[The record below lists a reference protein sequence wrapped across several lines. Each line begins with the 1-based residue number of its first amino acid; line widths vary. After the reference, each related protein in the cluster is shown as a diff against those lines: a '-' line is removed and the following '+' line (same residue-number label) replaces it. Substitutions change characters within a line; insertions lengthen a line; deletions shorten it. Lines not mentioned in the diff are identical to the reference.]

1 MSIREFGKQLLG
13 RILLDGGFLSA
24 SSLEQA
30 LVEQK
35 QTNELLGHILV
46 RMGVVD
52 PVDIK
57 AALSVQNH
65 LGNLEESIH
74 FAAGVRQT
82 LGSLLLMAGR
92 ITDKQLEQ
100 ALVVQKK
107 TGEMLGEVFTRNGIL
122 DPDQLN
128 RLLAFQKN
136 QADGSTTF
144 NPFRLGEILVTTGYI
159 SRSQLDDALTKQSG
173 TSRKLGELLVED
185 GYVAPH
191 QISHGIRLQQRLIT
205 AALAA
210 ILACGS
216 MTLTGCGSGGGD
228 ENGITQNNSSTVTAS
243 RAAQQAL
250 KSSYL
255 TVTSDDYNLATPNFY
270 YSTANES
277 FLSIQAN
284 IAKNVT
290 DIDTRNVIR
299 IDVPKVN
306 GAWPQLNKV
315 FSIEASSQFEKFPGV
330 ILVFNGQPSTRSKVE
345 QGTITFSSDSVASE
359 QISGSFDVTITDYAS
374 ETEPVSRHNLKGS
387 FSFKMGEYGQIA
399 TQTAL

>member
-1 MSIREFGKQLLG
+1 MSVRGFGKQLLG
-13 RILLDGGFLSA
+13 RILLDGGFLSG
-24 SSLEQA
+24 SDLEQA
-30 LVEQK
+30 LAVQK
-35 QTNELLGHILV
+35 RTNELLGEILV

-57 AALSVQNH
+57 VALSVQNY
-65 LGNLEESIH
+65 LGSLEESIRV
-74 FAAGVRQT
+74 AAGMRQT

-92 ITDKQLEQ
+92 ITEEQLEH
-100 ALVVQKK
+100 ALDVQKK
-107 TGEMLGEVFTRNGIL
+107 TGEKLGEVFTRKGIL
-122 DPDQLN
+122 DPDQLD

-136 QADGSTTF
+136 QADGSSSF
-144 NPFRLGEILVTTGYI
+144 NPFRLGEILVTTGCI
-159 SRSQLDDALTKQSG
+159 TRSQLDDALSRQSG
-173 TSRKLGELLVED
+173 TARRLGELLVED

-191 QISHGIRLQQRLIT
+191 LISHGIRLQQRLIT

-228 ENGITQNNSSTVTAS
+228 ETAITQNNASAVTAP
-243 RAAQQAL
+243 RAALQTL

-315 FSIEASSQFEKFPGV
+315 FSIEGGSQYEKFPGM
-330 ILVFNGQPSTRSKVE
+330 ILLFNGQPSTKSKVE
-345 QGTITFSSDSVASE
+345 QGTITFLSDSVASE

-374 ETEPVSRHNLKGS
+374 ETEPISRHHLKGS
-387 FSFKMGEYGQIA
+387 FSFRMGEYGQINA
-399 TQTAL
+399 I